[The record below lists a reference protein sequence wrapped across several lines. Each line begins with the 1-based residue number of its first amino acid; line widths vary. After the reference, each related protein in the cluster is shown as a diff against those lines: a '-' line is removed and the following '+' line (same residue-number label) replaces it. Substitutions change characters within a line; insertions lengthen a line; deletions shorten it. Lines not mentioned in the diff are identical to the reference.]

1 MGGVGVSTLLN
12 KLMILLDPSIWVDQK
27 YILETFSNLSK
38 NGVMVSFLST
48 PKLKDVLLPFLTC
61 DVEPLRSTTKIIF
74 DKLRLQNVSMMASS
88 MAPPLFDEECLPS
101 FLCPITQEIMVNP
114 VLLLETG
121 MTYEHEAI
129 KTWFETKNTDPIS
142 GVQVKNK
149 SLVPILSLKNAIEE
163 WKEQQRKKQKVTN
176 GLYPS

>member
-101 FLCPITQEIMVNP
+101 FLCPITQGFDSFS
-114 VLLLETG
+114 LLLS
-121 MTYEHEAI
+121 YLSPL
-129 KTWFETKNTDPIS
+129 FLY
-142 GVQVKNK
+142 KNK
-149 SLVPILSLKNAIEE
+149 CNLEYGA
-163 WKEQQRKKQKVTN
+163 KKRE
-176 GLYPS
+176 